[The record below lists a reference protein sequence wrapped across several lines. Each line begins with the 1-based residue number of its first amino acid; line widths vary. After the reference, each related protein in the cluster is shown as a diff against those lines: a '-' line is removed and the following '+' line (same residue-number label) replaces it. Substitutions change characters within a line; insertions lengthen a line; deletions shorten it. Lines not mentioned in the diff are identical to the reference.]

1 MEKTYKA
8 LKMVLLVLVFAA
20 LLLGAKRL
28 YDTLGSQVQMDT
40 LMTQPAQTEAAGEE
54 EAVQAETEAA
64 SPEMTVY
71 DLEGNAHQLS
81 DFRGKPVILNFWA
94 TWCGYCKME
103 MPDFQEK
110 YEHYGEDI
118 HFLMVNV
125 TDGVQETVEKASA
138 FITEQGYTFPVY
150 YDTDM
155 LAALNY
161 NISGL
166 PVTYLMDA
174 DGGIVAWQ
182 QGMLT
187 ADTLQKGIDMLLAE

>member
-40 LMTQPAQTEAAGEE
+40 LMTQPAQTEAVGEE
-54 EAVQAETEAA
+54 EAAQAETEAA

-71 DLEGNAHQLS
+71 DLEGNAYQLS

-110 YEHYGEDI
+110 YEQYGEDI

>member
-1 MEKTYKA
+1 MEKTYKI

-28 YDTLGSQVQMDT
+28 YDTLGSQVQMNT
-40 LMTQPAQTEAAGEE
+40 LMTQPAQTEGAEQTEAAQAT
-54 EAVQAETEAA
+54 EAVQEL
-64 SPEMTVY
+64 TVY
-71 DLEGNAHQLS
+71 DLEGNAHTLS

-103 MPDFQEK
+103 MPDFEEAYQQ
-110 YEHYGEDI
+110 YGEDI

-138 FITEQGYTFPVY
+138 FIAEQGFTFPVY

-155 LAALNY
+155 TAALSY

-166 PVTYLMDA
+166 PVTYLLDA
-174 DGGIVAWQ
+174 EGGIVAWQ

-187 ADTLQKGIDMLLAE
+187 AATLQSGIDMLLAE

>member
-1 MEKTYKA
+1 MEKTYKI
-8 LKMVLLVLVFAA
+8 LKMVLLALVFVA

-28 YDTLGSQVQMDT
+28 YDTLGAQVQMDT
-40 LMTQPAQTEAAGEE
+40 LMTQPAQTDAAEA
-54 EAVQAETEAA
+54 TEAA
-64 SPEMTVY
+64 VELTVY
-71 DLEGNAHQLS
+71 DIDGNVHSLS

-110 YEHYGEDI
+110 YEQYGEDI
-118 HFLMVNV
+118 HFLMINV

-138 FITEQGYTFPVY
+138 FLAEQGFTFPVY

-155 LAALNY
+155 MAGQHF

-166 PVTYLMDA
+166 PVTYLLDA
-174 DGGIVAWQ
+174 EGGLVAWQ
-182 QGMLT
+182 QGMVT
-187 ADTLQKGIDMLLAE
+187 ADTLQKGIDMLLAA